1 MPWTGEISSVSILAD
16 GSNPLVQSFS
26 DRKFIEDSSSRQRCG
41 CWHGQRCICA
51 LKTEPHHLDPV
62 PESGLPPS
70 QPSSVLVD
78 LPKKPALTSTK
89 SESTLTVFRDGH
101 HKPPHKHNDM
111 AHKCGLPYTIPRSHT
126 IHSPA
131 DIMNRRSVDHLP
143 AMPGE
148 KPLPFQLPEQQQ
160 QQQQQQPAQPIF
172 GGLQRRA
179 KSEHGS
185 PDSAPA
191 TEDPTSVPPLDI
203 TFFPPSAPASQ
214 KSFDQS
220 KELPKRTERPAS
232 IQNPPTFGK
241 TPLDQIVTNVPPVDL
256 FSTFSS
262 ASTTTSPVNNMAFQ
276 EPYQES
282 SSIFASPD
290 CEVPFGTPGFN
301 APPVDWS
308 SFPIYSDVAVPTS
321 TQTPSYASFDYNSM
335 PRFPAPSSS
344 GDISEADEFGPL
356 PSLGHSGSDVH
367 DLHSVSEAS
376 DMDHVRLS
384 SASSYVGLP
393 QAQLLASNDLG
404 TVSIDDFLKSANEST
419 AALEHQLQANVGEP
433 KSFSDFAG
441 TPTDQSQQQQQQQ
454 PPTAAAYE
462 SNDETLP
469 VSTTANLGVTTST
482 TESWPNPIYS
492 ETTVDDPFYPTWA

>member
-1 MPWTGEISSVSILAD
+1 MPWTGEISSVSILMMVI
-16 GSNPLVQSFS
+16 PC
-26 DRKFIEDSSSRQRCG
+26 FIFLIGITEDPSHQRCG
-41 CWHGQRCICA
+41 CCHGQRCICA

-62 PESGLPPS
+62 PESGLPPA
-70 QPSSVLVD
+70 QPPSVLAD

-89 SESTLTVFRDGH
+89 SESTLTIFRDGH

-131 DIMNRRSVDHLP
+131 DVITRRSVDHLP
-143 AMPGE
+143 IMSGE
-148 KPLPFQLPEQQQ
+148 KTLPFQLPEQQQ
-160 QQQQQQPAQPIF
+160 QQQPQPIF

-191 TEDPTSVPPLDI
+191 TENPTSVPPLDI

-214 KSFDQS
+214 KSLDQS
-220 KELPKRTERPAS
+220 NEPPKRAERPAS

-256 FSTFSS
+256 FSSFSS

-276 EPYQES
+276 EPYQEPS
-282 SSIFASPD
+282 SLFASPD
-290 CEVPFGTPGFN
+290 CEVPFGTAGFN

-308 SFPIYSDVAVPTS
+308 SFPIYSDVAAPTS

-335 PRFPAPSSS
+335 GPRFPAPSSS

-393 QAQLLASNDLG
+393 QAQLLASNDLSS
-404 TVSIDDFLKSANEST
+404 VNIDDFLKSANEST
-419 AALEHQLQANVGEP
+419 AALEHQLQTSVGGP

-441 TPTDQSQQQQQQQ
+441 TPTEQSQ
-454 PPTAAAYE
+454 PPAAYE
-462 SNDETLP
+462 SSDETLP
-469 VSTTANLGVTTST
+469 ASTANLAVTTST
-482 TESWPNPIYS
+482 DSWPNPIYS
-492 ETTVDDPFYPTWA
+492 ESTVNDSFYPPWA

>member
-1 MPWTGEISSVSILAD
+1 
-16 GSNPLVQSFS
+16 
-26 DRKFIEDSSSRQRCG
+26 
-41 CWHGQRCICA
+41 
-51 LKTEPHHLDPV
+51 
-62 PESGLPPS
+62 
-70 QPSSVLVD
+70 
-78 LPKKPALTSTK
+78 
-89 SESTLTVFRDGH
+89 
-101 HKPPHKHNDM
+101 M

-131 DIMNRRSVDHLP
+131 DIITRRSVDHLP
-143 AMPGE
+143 MMQQGGGGGE
-148 KPLPFQLPEQQQ
+148 KTLPFQLPEQQLSENQ
-160 QQQQQQPAQPIF
+160 QQPIF

-191 TEDPTSVPPLDI
+191 AEEDPTASVPPLDV

-214 KSFDQS
+214 KSFDQQS
-220 KELPKRTERPAS
+220 SNELPNRTERPAS

-241 TPLDQIVTNVPPVDL
+241 NSLDQIVTNVAPVDL
-256 FSTFSS
+256 FPTFSS
-262 ASTTTSPVNNMAFQ
+262 ASTTTSPVNMGFQ
-276 EPYQES
+276 EAYQEP

-308 SFPIYSDVAVPTS
+308 SFPIYSDVAAPTS
-321 TQTPSYASFDYNSM
+321 TQTPSYASFDYSM

-393 QAQLLASNDLG
+393 QAQLLASNELG
-404 TVSIDDFLKSANEST
+404 SVSIDDFLKSANEST
-419 AALEHQLQANVGEP
+419 AALEHQLQANIGGGP

-441 TPTDQSQQQQQQQ
+441 TPTDQSQPQ
-454 PPTAAAYE
+454 PPAVPTPAYE
-462 SNDETLP
+462 STDETLP
-469 VSTTANLGVTTST
+469 ASAANLAVTTST
-482 TESWPNPIYS
+482 PTMDSWANNPIYS
-492 ETTVDDPFYPTWA
+492 ETTVDDPFYPSWT